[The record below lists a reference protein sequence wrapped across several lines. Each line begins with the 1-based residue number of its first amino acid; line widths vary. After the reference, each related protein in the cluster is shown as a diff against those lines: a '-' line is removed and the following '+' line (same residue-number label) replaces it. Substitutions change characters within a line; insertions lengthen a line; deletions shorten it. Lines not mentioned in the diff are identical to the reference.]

1 MAWGRWGA
9 TMNETMGTADM
20 NALRSKAPPLPKCG
34 GGHRQDNGSRTEGA
48 ARGGGGQARA
58 VLDYQG
64 VGLLDKRINRA
75 VTRGGPGV
83 RQRAYCMMRGGA
95 GRATGYCGAGR
106 AYRRSILRLLRPSAA
121 EERAGQRT
129 AGAG

>member
-48 ARGGGGQARA
+48 ARGGGGRASKGSAGLPGGGVAR
-58 VLDYQG
+58 QE
-64 VGLLDKRINRA
+64 DK
-75 VTRGGPGV
+75 
-83 RQRAYCMMRGGA
+83 
-95 GRATGYCGAGR
+95 
-106 AYRRSILRLLRPSAA
+106 
-121 EERAGQRT
+121 
-129 AGAG
+129 